1 MGRHTFFG
9 QLAAHDVMNGIDH
22 ANIDP
27 ELTVENWESKAIVR
41 DGNYVWVR
49 KGTYK
54 DEQGKEIT
62 GYYVRVYAGT
72 PTLHLE
78 KDFPE
83 IKTALTYANALSAEE
98 GDYPEER
105 GSTSFITMYP
115 GLGTGPLTIEIPN
128 KKGE

>member
-1 MGRHTFFG
+1 MGRHTYFG

-62 GYYVRVYAGT
+62 GYYVRVYAST

-83 IKTALTYANALSAEE
+83 IETAMAYGNARAKSRVNHFRFYQTLPFQC
-98 GDYPEER
+98 PELPR
-105 GSTSFITMYP
+105 YLQPMH
-115 GLGTGPLTIEIPN
+115 PN
-128 KKGE
+128 RR